1 MNVLYKTLK
10 QMNSLSHRIDKN
22 IARVAD
28 FPQPGI
34 QYKDI
39 TTLFQNPELCS
50 EIVDAFAGFSKG
62 KADIVCGIESRGFLF
77 GLLIAQKLG
86 IPFVL
91 IRKQGKLPPP
101 TVSQSYDLEYGSAT
115 IEVQPQYI
123 VRGARALIHD
133 DVLATGGTAEASA
146 LLVEKC
152 GGIVTQFSFI
162 ADLAFL
168 NGKERLTQFT
178 NEVQSLV
185 SY

>member
-1 MNVLYKTLK
+1 MNTFAQK
-10 QMNSLSHRIDKN
+10 IDEN

-39 TTLFQNPELCS
+39 TTLFQNPQLCG
-50 EIVDAFAGFSKG
+50 EIVDAFAEFSRG
-62 KADIVCGIESRGFLF
+62 KVDMVCGIESRGFLF
-77 GLLIAQKLG
+77 GIMIAQKLNV
-86 IPFVL
+86 PFVL

-101 TVSQSYDLEYGSAT
+101 TISQSYDLEYGNAT

-123 VRGARALIHD
+123 QQGMRALIHD

-146 LLVEKC
+146 SLIQKC

-162 ADLAFL
+162 AELSFL
-168 NGKERLTQFT
+168 SGREKLNPFT
-178 NEVQSLV
+178 NEIQGLV

>member
-1 MNVLYKTLK
+1 MNDLAK
-10 QMNSLSHRIDKN
+10 RIDEN

-39 TTLFQNPELCS
+39 TSLFQNPDLCRD
-50 EIVDAFAGFSKG
+50 IVSAFADFSREKI
-62 KADIVCGIESRGFLF
+62 DVVCGIESRGFLF
-77 GLLIAQKLG
+77 GIQLAQRLK

-101 TVSQSYDLEYGSAT
+101 TLSESYELEYGSAT
-115 IEVQPQYI
+115 IEIQPQYI
-123 VRGARALIHD
+123 EKGMRALIHD

-146 LLVEKC
+146 KLVEKC
-152 GGIVTQFSFI
+152 GGIVSQFSFI
-162 ADLAFL
+162 ADLQFL
-168 NGKERLTQFT
+168 NGKEKLVKFT
-178 NEVQSLV
+178 DEIQSLI